1 MADQQFAL
9 FRRKHAKLYNYAELK
24 KDFVKAPTSAEEWE
38 GICREF
44 YQRWNFPHCLGIFKA
59 NWSPG
64 SHDNTCLFLLSTGA
78 IDGKHIVV
86 QAPIN
91 SGLLYYNYK
100 GTHSVV
106 LLAVCD
112 AQYTNIL
119 FLPSSKR
126 FILIDLGQV
135 GRFSDSEVLAHSAF
149 GRALE
154 NGSLH
159 FPVPK
164 SLSGSSG
171 QHLPFVIVGAD
182 VLLKMHSTY

>member
-1 MADQQFAL
+1 MCAVIELLLCIYFQVSLSFS
-9 FRRKHAKLYNYAELK
+9 FRIGRSTVCSILEETCEAIYAELK

-38 GICREF
+38 GISREF

-64 SHDNTCLFLLSTGA
+64 YHDNTCLFLLSTGA

-91 SGLLYYNYK
+91 SGSLYYNYK

-112 AQYTNIL
+112 AHY
-119 FLPSSKR
+119 R
-126 FILIDLGQV
+126 
-135 GRFSDSEVLAHSAF
+135 
-149 GRALE
+149 
-154 NGSLH
+154 
-159 FPVPK
+159 
-164 SLSGSSG
+164 
-171 QHLPFVIVGAD
+171 
-182 VLLKMHSTY
+182 